1 MNIKEGDV
9 FITKLK
15 RNFFGA
21 FKVLKSGKSFFED
34 SDNGLLMIGV
44 LNYIDTE
51 KPLIN
56 DKNIEQILCCN
67 RFSMSDN
74 YCINFF
80 TDNPKYNNIKEYEF
94 LGNLPLT
101 DFERK
106 LEFKLGS
113 GRDGL
118 DGGFPLSGVIESHIG
133 NNAFYEWRWKNE
145 KEEFIKEA
153 EQDKIEFQKR
163 IEAHRRRQMKPKKM
177 LNENSFW
184 EIIELIDW
192 AKEEDEERTKPAI
205 DFLSK
210 KKVSEIKQ
218 FQENLSY
225 KLYQLDTKEHAKNI
239 GEESYKNEETHFSTD
254 YFLYIRC
261 CVIAN
266 GKEVFQNTLNS
277 PKLIPKDLNFE
288 PLLYLA
294 EQAYEKRM
302 NKELEYD
309 TGCDYE
315 TFSNVK
321 GWE

>member
-21 FKVLKSGKSFFED
+21 FKVLKRGTSFFEE
-34 SDNGLLMIGV
+34 SDGDLLMIGV
-44 LNYIDTE
+44 LDYIDTE

-56 DKNIEQILCCN
+56 DKNLDQILCCN
-67 RFSMSDN
+67 RFSMSDK

-80 TDNPKYNNIKEYEF
+80 TDNPKYNKIREYEF

-106 LEFKLGS
+106 LTFKLGS

-118 DGGFPLSGVIESHIG
+118 SGGFPLSGVIESHIG
-133 NNAFYEWRWKNE
+133 YNAFYEWRWKNE
-145 KEEFIKEA
+145 KEEFIKET
-153 EQDKIEFQKR
+153 EKDEIEFQKR
-163 IEAHRRRQMKPKKM
+163 IEAHRRSPMKPKKM

-184 EIIELIDW
+184 EIIESIDW
-192 AKEEDEERTKPAI
+192 TKETDEEKVGPIINLLA
-205 DFLSK
+205 K
-210 KKVSEIKQ
+210 KKVTEIKQ
-218 FQENLSY
+218 FQENLTY
-225 KLYQLDTKEHAKNI
+225 KLFQLDTKEHAKNI
-239 GEESYKNEETHFSTD
+239 GDNSFKNENEHFSLD
-254 YFLYIRC
+254 YFLYVRC

-266 GKEVFQNTLNS
+266 GKNIFEKVLKN
-277 PKLIPKDLNFE
+277 PKQTPKDMDFE
-288 PLLYLA
+288 PLLYLSSS
-294 EQAYEKRM
+294 AYELKM
-302 NKELEYD
+302 KKEFEYE

-315 TFSNVK
+315 TYSNIK